1 MSGLP
6 LATELFSPKQPFH
19 QSMPNTNMMI
29 IAPATTIATITPTAM
44 PLLLFANG
52 GGGTKS
58 GSLYIRALN

>member
-29 IAPATTIATITPTAM
+29 IAPTTTIATVAPMAM
-44 PLLLFANG
+44 PLPFANG
-52 GGGTKS
+52 GGGIKS
-58 GSLYIRALN
+58 GSLYIRALH